1 MAERSI
7 YIFYV
12 KYDFYPPY
20 AWTVE
25 IEKNV
30 RGSINTQL
38 STFSL
43 LIIVNI
49 ILLKS
54 TPIYEQDEIINLL
67 PGVDK

>member
-1 MAERSI
+1 M
-7 YIFYV
+7 
-12 KYDFYPPY
+12 
-20 AWTVE
+20 
-25 IEKNV
+25 
-30 RGSINTQL
+30 INTQL

-67 PGVDK
+67 PGVDKWYCNQKYLFFLMFLHSESKMHI